1 MMMLSWTRPAEGD
14 LVDILDFIARDDPAA
29 ALGAID
35 RIEAAALRLTDF
47 PLLGREG
54 AVPDT
59 RELPVPGLPFLLIY
73 RVQGATLVVLRVLHE
88 ARRWPP
94 A

>member
-1 MMMLSWTRPAEGD
+1 MILSWTRPAEGD
-14 LVDILDFIARDDPAA
+14 LFDILDFIAHDDPAA

-35 RIEAAALRLTDF
+35 RIEAAAVRLTDF

-54 AVPDT
+54 SVPDT

-73 RVQGATLVVLRVLHE
+73 RVQGASLVVLRVLHE